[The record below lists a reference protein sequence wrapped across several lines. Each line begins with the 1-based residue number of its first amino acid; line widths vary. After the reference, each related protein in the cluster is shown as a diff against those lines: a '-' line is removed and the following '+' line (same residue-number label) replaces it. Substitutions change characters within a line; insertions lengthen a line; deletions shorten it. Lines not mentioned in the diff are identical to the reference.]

1 MSRALVAAVAP
12 GFGFGIIRED
22 RSRRVLGEDRSRRVL
37 GEDRSR
43 RIIGE
48 DRSRRARPRP
58 VRTARAHA
66 RDDAPG
72 ATVEENSGDTHR
84 DTVPASSSRRGVLF
98 TGLVCGCGCLSP
110 ARAAVR
116 LVEPDVALSDAFDV
130 ERDARRDAAFAKGMA
145 TMMDGFE
152 RAVASRK
159 RRLFTELLSSY
170 DGVDEMS
177 VCEIGAGS
185 APNAEYYARCRRDAG
200 PKSVDVVAVDPN
212 DSMRAFAEENVRR
225 FASVGDRP
233 IRARFVHGVGEA
245 LPLADAS
252 VDAVVSTLTLCSV
265 ADQAQTL
272 SEIRRVLRPGGKFVF
287 LEHVLSETDPKF
299 ARLQVTLTPMQ
310 RSVADGCNL
319 DRRTLKNIQDSGLFT
334 RVDAEYYELDGFWVI
349 APQVCGIAEA

>member
-1 MSRALVAAVAP
+1 MSRALVAAFAP
-12 GFGFGIIRED
+12 GVVRED
-22 RSRRVLGEDRSRRVL
+22 RSRRRRT
-37 GEDRSR
+37 
-43 RIIGE
+43 
-48 DRSRRARPRP
+48 RP
-58 VRTARAHA
+58 VRRTARAHA
-66 RDDAPG
+66 HDDAPR
-72 ATVEENSGDTHR
+72 ATVTENSADIFHR
-84 DTVPASSSRRGVLF
+84 DTVPASSSRRGFLF

-110 ARAAVR
+110 AHAAVR
-116 LVEPDVALSDAFDV
+116 LVEPDAALSDAFDV
-130 ERDARRDAAFAKGMA
+130 ERDARRDAAFSKGMA

-152 RAVASRK
+152 SAVASRK
-159 RRLFTELLSSY
+159 RRLFTEILSSH

-177 VCEIGAGS
+177 VCEIGSGS

-200 PKSVDVVAVDPN
+200 PKSVDLVAVDPN
-212 DSMRAFAEENVRR
+212 DSMRAFAEENLQR

-233 IRARFVHGVGEA
+233 VHARFVHGVGEA

-319 DRRTLKNIQDSGLFT
+319 DRRTLKNIEESGLFT